1 MMVATEESVLY
12 LVVVVKENNITCR
25 PLLDNVT
32 GSSYKSSTKKK
43 KKWKYSQLEKKPN
56 GLK

>member
-1 MMVATEESVLY
+1 MVATEESVLY
-12 LVVVVKENNITCR
+12 PVVVVKENNITCR
-25 PLLDNVT
+25 PLLDNGT
-32 GSSYKSSTKKK
+32 GSSYKSSTLG